1 MTDNNTDKVPP
12 SIAIVGGGIAGTTSA
27 IHFSELGYNVTILEK
42 GPSLV
47 NGPPICH
54 LHAGGN
60 LYRDI
65 SQEQCLTLLKQSIET
80 IRLFPH
86 SLNIRPTIIAVP
98 HSDGGNPDDLLPRL
112 NVIQESYRAL
122 IEKDENNRVLG
133 SPDDY
138 FKLYDKKQLQALALR
153 SQPESPTT
161 LDEWCIPFAKHSNLE
176 TLKFP
181 VVIVQEYGL
190 SVFRLSATAQL
201 SLEKQPN
208 CKVLTNSQLLSVDK
222 VEPTIKSSSELKIGE
237 LGKWKL
243 NYLDDEK
250 ALRSFQVDYLINAS
264 GFETGVVD
272 DFIGSQ
278 QQRLVEFKAAYITK
292 WEQCAEE
299 WPEVIF
305 HGPRGTPQGMAQLTP
320 YADGVFQLHGM
331 TEGIT
336 LFKDGLVSSS
346 SDSSQPK
353 LPTRLLKKITSGWT
367 EEQLKE
373 RTEAAISHMSQ
384 FIPTFSDAL
393 VGGKPLFGAQQ
404 IPGSDPSLR
413 AAGVSFSGDNY
424 ARLEV
429 VKASSTLEAAQK
441 IAMHWFK
448 LPIRSDIETAH
459 PKTMSLNL
467 TNVEKKA
474 VQLTQERDYPAALA
488 IVTGEVR

>member
-176 TLKFP
+176 ALKFP

-190 SVFRLSATAQL
+190 KGDMDRFDLPVPLRQSPKIEFSYSGLKNAVRMKI
-201 SLEKQPN
+201 EK
-208 CKVLTNSQLLSVDK
+208 L
-222 VEPTIKSSSELKIGE
+222 
-237 LGKWKL
+237 
-243 NYLDDEK
+243 
-250 ALRSFQVDYLINAS
+250 
-264 GFETGVVD
+264 
-272 DFIGSQ
+272 
-278 QQRLVEFKAAYITK
+278 
-292 WEQCAEE
+292 
-299 WPEVIF
+299 
-305 HGPRGTPQGMAQLTP
+305 
-320 YADGVFQLHGM
+320 
-331 TEGIT
+331 
-336 LFKDGLVSSS
+336 
-346 SDSSQPK
+346 
-353 LPTRLLKKITSGWT
+353 
-367 EEQLKE
+367 
-373 RTEAAISHMSQ
+373 
-384 FIPTFSDAL
+384 
-393 VGGKPLFGAQQ
+393 
-404 IPGSDPSLR
+404 
-413 AAGVSFSGDNY
+413 
-424 ARLEV
+424 
-429 VKASSTLEAAQK
+429 
-441 IAMHWFK
+441 
-448 LPIRSDIETAH
+448 
-459 PKTMSLNL
+459 
-467 TNVEKKA
+467 
-474 VQLTQERDYPAALA
+474 
-488 IVTGEVR
+488 